1 MLLRSWLGIRI
12 YPQSSQSALFDQA
25 MPQSPPPSHPHRLC
39 ETGPPAKVPLRAL
52 IMDLTLSAANQ
63 MSPLPGDVPGQGNCP
78 YHVSPDMC
86 NGQTVESNLHQHY
99 TVIHMLI

>member
-1 MLLRSWLGIRI
+1 
-12 YPQSSQSALFDQA
+12 
-25 MPQSPPPSHPHRLC
+25 
-39 ETGPPAKVPLRAL
+39 
-52 IMDLTLSAANQ
+52 MDLTLSAANQ